1 MYCCVFWCEF
11 IDLVV
16 FGGIY
21 CVTLV
26 TLFTEKKNRHRL
38 SCEEGVYFGNTRVTR
53 AWDTC
58 GLTGGK

>member
-16 FGGIY
+16 FCGIY

-26 TLFTEKKNRHRL
+26 TLFTGKKTDTDSLVRKEYI
-38 SCEEGVYFGNTRVTR
+38 SVTHV
-53 AWDTC
+53 
-58 GLTGGK
+58 